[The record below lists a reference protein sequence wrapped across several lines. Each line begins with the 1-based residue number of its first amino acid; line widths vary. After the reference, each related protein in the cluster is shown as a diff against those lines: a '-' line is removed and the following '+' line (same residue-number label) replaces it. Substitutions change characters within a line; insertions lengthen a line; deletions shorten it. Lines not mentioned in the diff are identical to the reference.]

1 MNIFGVLL
9 VLLAVFVGVAMYYA
23 LKFPNGKWFPSG
35 RDKLLRK
42 VGPLATG
49 TLERLNVRSLTRA
62 GGTPRLLMNAEYR
75 YEVKGEAH
83 TITLPLES
91 LKLDAPAIRDAV
103 TTREFERE
111 IPERLELSDGTL
123 LEGRETI
130 RAYYLE
136 RLRQRTPT
144 VQVLY
149 DKGSPALSTVRDWK

>member
-1 MNIFGVLL
+1 MNILVILL
-9 VLLAVFVGVAMYYA
+9 LLLAAFVGVAMYYA

-42 VGPLATG
+42 VGPLSTG
-49 TLERLNVRSLTRA
+49 ALERVNVRSLTRA

-75 YEVKGEAH
+75 YEVKGATH

-91 LKLDAPAIRDAV
+91 LKLNAPGITDAV

-111 IPERLELSDGTL
+111 IPERLELSDGTTL
-123 LEGRETI
+123 DGRETI
-130 RAYYLE
+130 RQYYFEKLLE
-136 RLRQRTPT
+136 RTPT
-144 VQVLY
+144 VQVLF

>member
-1 MNIFGVLL
+1 MSFLL
-9 VLLAVFVGVAMYYA
+9 IALLLAAAFIAGALYYA
-23 LKFPNGKWFPSG
+23 LKFPSGRWFPSG

-49 TLERLNVRSLTRA
+49 TLESLNVRSLTRA
-62 GGTPRLLMNAEYR
+62 GGTPRLLLNANYR
-75 YEVKGEAH
+75 YEVKGAPY

-91 LKLDAPAIRDAV
+91 LKLNAPGITEAI

-111 IPERLELSDGTL
+111 VPDRLELQDGTR

-130 RAYYLE
+130 RLYYQE
-136 RLRQRTPT
+136 RLREGRPT
-144 VQVLY
+144 VDVLF

>member
-1 MNIFGVLL
+1 MNILVVLL
-9 VLLAVFVGVAMYYA
+9 GVVLVFVGVAMYYA

-62 GGTPRLLMNAEYR
+62 GGTPRLLMNADYH
-75 YEVKGEAH
+75 YEVKGDTH

-91 LKLDAPAIRDAV
+91 GKLNAPAIQDAV

-111 IPERLELSDGTL
+111 IPERLELNDGTV

-130 RAYYLE
+130 RQYYLE
-136 RLRQRTPT
+136 ALRQRTPT

-149 DKGSPALSTVRDWK
+149 DKGAPALSTVRDWK